1 MRKAFVC
8 SASAFSILALLA
20 ACSSKEEPTGQLM
33 LSMQTDLSL
42 PKDVNAVRIEV
53 STFGKVNFA
62 QDYEVGPNGAKI
74 PATLGVVAGAN
85 KAAPVRIRIIAKL
98 NGEARLLR
106 EAITTVPG
114 ARIAMLR
121 MPLQYL
127 SLGQVVSTGSGSVNN
142 GSVTPSSIR
151 TANLGTLDTSDAG
164 ATGGIEGAEGW
175 ASTCGE
181 GKTADNGAC
190 IDIEVDSDTL
200 PDYVPADVFG
210 GGDETGN
217 GTCFDTYECLAQGV
231 DVNIDL
237 FSCAFPSV
245 PGLTNVG
252 LRVPG
257 GPGKPG
263 ICSDD
268 PNADCYI
275 PLDAET
281 PAGWFTR
288 KEDNMIVLPRR
299 VCQKFQ
305 ETKDILSIVY
315 GTTCAPKTPSVP
327 TCGPWSGVS
336 GAKSTPDGGTKNQRD
351 ASGPIGGEDGGSG
364 ADGSVDPKPWIRVSG
379 GEDNLISLTTDGSN
393 VFYASSGARIFRI
406 SAQNAADLDESGAVP
421 PTLFFTPDMQD
432 GGGGAGDYVE
442 IALGKAFDI
451 NQAAAPNAIDSILA
465 TDRGDGLH
473 AAPLAGGKAFD
484 VAYAPTSQDGV
495 FYTVG
500 MPIARTEGTY
510 FLQNMTYQEGGTY
523 SHLQFCDST
532 GPCTNPMNVGY
543 LSDSSFPISSYVV
556 AKKGLLL
563 ALGRDQLSPC
573 MVIDSGE
580 GMYANCAYYNPT
592 GDKSNARSLAFD
604 GSYAYFWLGDDLAR
618 ALIAYDANQQ
628 FIQPTAEIIYT
639 GEKYGALPRTLDPMI
654 DAQMQWESTSSGNG
668 YLYFSTAGG
677 IRRLPISGGKVG
689 RVEAL
694 PWNLAKR
701 AVALQSVGE
710 FVFWTACEEQAT
722 AAAKARCEVYRGRK
736 ASFTPVPTGPADA
749 GAPNGTADAGTAGTG
764 VDAGATMIP

>member
-1 MRKAFVC
+1 MRKAFVG

-20 ACSSKEEPTGQLM
+20 ACSSKEEATGQLM

-74 PATLGVVAGAN
+74 PATLGIVAGAN

-106 EAITTVPG
+106 EAVTTVPG
-114 ARIAMLR
+114 ARVAMLR

-127 SLGQVVSTGSGSVNN
+127 SLGKVVSTGTGSVNN
-142 GSVTPSSIR
+142 GNVTQSSIR

-164 ATGGIEGAEGW
+164 TSGIEGAEPW

-181 GKTADNGAC
+181 GKTSDNGAC
-190 IDIEVDSDTL
+190 IDIEVDSSSL
-200 PDYVPADVFG
+200 PDYSPAEVFG

-237 FSCAFPSV
+237 FSCAFPNV

-268 PNADCYI
+268 PNADCFV

-288 KEDNMIVLPRR
+288 KEDNMIVLPRG

-305 ETKDILSIVY
+305 ETKEILSIVY

-336 GAKSTPDGGTKNQRD
+336 GSKASPDGGTKTERD
-351 ASGPIGGEDGGSG
+351 GGGPIGDGGIDDSG
-364 ADGSVDPKPWIRVSG
+364 PDGSVESKAWIRVSG
-379 GEDNLISLTTDGSN
+379 PESNLISLTSDGAN
-393 VFYASSGARIFRI
+393 VFYAASGGAMFRI
-406 SAQNAADLDESGAVP
+406 SAATPLDQDVAGVNP
-421 PTLFFTPDMQD
+421 PTAFFVPKGPNGTAA
-432 GGGGAGDYVE
+432 GAGDFVE
-442 IALGKAFDI
+442 IAVGNAVNLATTGTPVAVKSLIASDRTNVLHAVPLDGSTSFDI
-451 NQAAAPNAIDSILA
+451 TRAPEPDEVSSYFIGSPLSRPEGIYFTYNQVYNFGGTWSVLKFCPANEPCGAPQHVGSFGDSN
-465 TDRGDGLH
+465 
-473 AAPLAGGKAFD
+473 
-484 VAYAPTSQDGV
+484 S
-495 FYTVG
+495 
-500 MPIARTEGTY
+500 PIAAY
-510 FLQNMTYQEGGTY
+510 F
-523 SHLQFCDST
+523 
-532 GPCTNPMNVGY
+532 VGSPPDF
-543 LSDSSFPISSYVV
+543 LIV
-556 AKKGLLL
+556 AS
-563 ALGRDQLSPC
+563 REEVSPC
-573 MVIDSGE
+573 KVTKGADPQCS
-580 GMYANCAYYNPT
+580 YYNPS
-592 GDKSNARSLAFD
+592 GANRNSRSLAFD
-604 GSYAYFWLGDDLAR
+604 GSFAYFWMGDSLVRAR
-618 ALIAYDANQQ
+618 FAYDNEQN
-628 FIQPTAEIIYT
+628 FVQPTAETIYSD
-639 GEKYGALPRTLDPMI
+639 EKYGNLPISFDPFI
-654 DAQMQWESTSSGNG
+654 DAQMQWEPTSSGNG

-677 IRRLPISGGKVG
+677 IRRLPISNGVVG
-689 RVEAL
+689 AVEAL
-694 PWNLAKR
+694 PWTMMKR
-701 AVALQSVGE
+701 AVALQLVGD
-710 FVFWTACEEQAT
+710 FVFWTACAEPAN
-722 AAAKARCEVYRGRK
+722 AASKSVCEVYRGRK
-736 ASFTPVPTGPADA
+736 SAFAKMTSMPIGDA
-749 GAPNGTADAGTAGTG
+749 GSNGAPDASVADSG
-764 VDAGATMIP
+764 VVIK